1 MNSIDITLYL
11 NEYRVRA
18 LADALGSQTAET
30 VEDKLTEAFDTLYQE
45 YVPDEQRASI
55 EARIE
60 REDAAEQARLE
71 AARRFAVYHIR
82 ENSEDC
88 HFTSDYFHTPMQA
101 AYRYRL
107 YERGELSADPKT
119 FADAFIETNPVSL
132 EYFGKVCADIH
143 ADDRVT
149 ALLEFD
155 LDEGCVS
162 ICDSDDNEW
171 QTYEE
176 LREIVQDPTA
186 YESWHTALS
195 TVNAVYLIVD
205 RENGRKY
212 VGSAYGKGGLLG
224 RWTHYVKSLHGDN
237 KLMKELLCDYPDRYT
252 HFQFSILQLLPK
264 VVTPDEA
271 IQTETLWKKKLL
283 TYEPLGMNAN

>member
-1 MNSIDITLYL
+1 MNDIDITLYL

-18 LADALGSQTAET
+18 LADALGNQTAET

-60 REDAAEQARLE
+60 REYAAEQAKTE

-82 ENSEDC
+82 ESGDDY
-88 HFTSDYFHTPMQA
+88 HFTSDIFRSPMQA

-107 YERGELSADPKT
+107 YERGELSAAPET
-119 FADAFIETNPVSL
+119 FADAFIETNPISL

-155 LDEGCVS
+155 LDEGWVS
-162 ICDSDDNEW
+162 VHNSTDDDWQVYSLHDFSVAAYKAFRSDYRNE
-171 QTYEE
+171 ECR
-176 LREIVQDPTA
+176 REIFNNSLAGKEMD
-186 YESWHTALS
+186 LS
-195 TVNAVYLIVD
+195 EETD
-205 RENGRKY
+205 
-212 VGSAYGKGGLLG
+212 
-224 RWTHYVKSLHGDN
+224 
-237 KLMKELLCDYPDRYT
+237 
-252 HFQFSILQLLPK
+252 
-264 VVTPDEA
+264 DE
-271 IQTETLWKKKLL
+271 TETP
-283 TYEPLGMNAN
+283 TMQM

>member
-1 MNSIDITLYL
+1 MNDIDITLYL

-18 LADALGSQTAET
+18 LADALGNQTAET

-82 ENSEDC
+82 ENDDDC
-88 HFTSDYFHTPMQA
+88 HFTSDYFLSPMQA

-119 FADAFIETNPVSL
+119 FTDAFIETNPVSL

-143 ADDRVT
+143 SDNRVT

-155 LDEGCVS
+155 LDEGRVS
-162 ICDSDDNEW
+162 IHNSTDDDWQVYSLHDFSVAAYKAFRSDYRNE
-171 QTYEE
+171 ECR
-176 LREIVQDPTA
+176 REIFNNSLAGKEMD
-186 YESWHTALS
+186 LS
-195 TVNAVYLIVD
+195 EETD
-205 RENGRKY
+205 
-212 VGSAYGKGGLLG
+212 
-224 RWTHYVKSLHGDN
+224 
-237 KLMKELLCDYPDRYT
+237 
-252 HFQFSILQLLPK
+252 
-264 VVTPDEA
+264 DETKNQV
-271 IQTETLWKKKLL
+271 IQI
-283 TYEPLGMNAN
+283 

>member
-11 NEYRVRA
+11 NASRVRA
-18 LADALGSQTAET
+18 LADALGNQTAET

-60 REDAAEQARLE
+60 RENAAEQARLE

-82 ENSEDC
+82 ENGDDC
-88 HFTSDYFHTPMQA
+88 HFTSDYFLSPMQA

-107 YERGELSADPKT
+107 YARGELSADPKT

-132 EYFGKVCADIH
+132 EYFGKVCVDIH

-155 LDEGCVS
+155 LDEGRVS
-162 ICDSDDNEW
+162 VYDGTDNEW
-171 QTYEE
+171 QTYSLRDFSVAAYKAFRSDYRGEE
-176 LREIVQDPTA
+176 CRREIFNNSLAGKEMD
-186 YESWHTALS
+186 LS
-195 TVNAVYLIVD
+195 EETD
-205 RENGRKY
+205 DETENQ
-212 VGSAYGKGGLLG
+212 V
-224 RWTHYVKSLHGDN
+224 
-237 KLMKELLCDYPDRYT
+237 
-252 HFQFSILQLLPK
+252 
-264 VVTPDEA
+264 
-271 IQTETLWKKKLL
+271 IQI
-283 TYEPLGMNAN
+283 